1 MKTFSMTFK
10 TIIFL
15 SIVLCLI
22 MSQNLSAQKGD
33 MVLTFSG
40 KDAVTSNIV
49 PLESVKVSNET
60 QGGDTTLYGAA
71 PTLSLQWASGIF
83 EQNRGQKA
91 SFILEPNYPNPFTE
105 NTSVNIRLRKPQR
118 LIVTIY
124 DQQGAVSENLEQDF
138 SFGTHRLEISVP
150 QNKLCLLTVND
161 GVTTKTLKMFSTSG
175 KDYRVKYLGTD
186 ENAGYKSETETAAFV
201 FQPGDVLKY
210 TVNAAGYYEYIN
222 YDNPVTNMD
231 YVFSLQPNTSELPP
245 TVTTAAVTNITSTT
259 AACGG
264 NVTNEGSAAVTA
276 RGVCW
281 NTSPGATIANSFTAD
296 GAGTGAFTSAIS
308 GLIETT
314 TYYVRAYATNQF
326 GTAYGNEVSFSTTA
340 LEPVY
345 VCDSAITYSNEYGTE
360 KVIFTRNAS
369 GQVLKE
375 LNKELNTSYGVWIN
389 NYQYLIARDDS
400 GNLLSYIIQDWN
412 PIIGT
417 WVDSIQNLRT
427 YDASGNRLSY
437 TFQNWNPTIGSWV
450 NDWQILYTYDALG
463 NQLSYVSQHWNTEI
477 GSWVNDWQYLY
488 TYDAQGNRL
497 SYVYQDWN
505 TEIGSWVNNWQYLHT
520 YDAQGN
526 RLSSLG
532 QDWSTEIGSW
542 VNYLQY
548 LYTYDATGNMLSEL
562 YQYWNVEIGN
572 WVNNYQYLYT
582 YDAQGNQLSSIEQDW
597 NTQIGSWVNDWQ
609 YLYTYDAQ
617 GNQLSS
623 LHQYWYTEIGSW
635 VNSWQYLYTYDSQGN
650 QISSLSQWWNT
661 DIGSWVHSSQYL
673 YTYDI
678 QGNQLSSIYQD
689 WYVNYG
695 TWVNVNKLE
704 YQYDY
709 PTRKITALYYE
720 WSGTW
725 VPVDNYGGDITIYN
739 YSLGYFYDFY
749 KAELWYNSYQVL
761 TADNIQQLPEE
772 SFYQNNSNHE
782 NNDITTG
789 NPARKD
795 VFTRTTSEAN
805 IHEKEV
811 WLDKTRKK
819 APSQNLPQ
827 RNMPVAKSTR
837 DFNHSK

>member
-245 TVTTAAVTNITSTT
+245 TVTTAAVTNITSTA

-264 NVTNEGSAAVTA
+264 NVTNEGSAPVTA

-308 GLIETT
+308 GLTEST

-326 GTAYGNEVSFSTTA
+326 GTAYGNEVSFTTA
-340 LEPVY
+340 VLEPFY
-345 VCDSAITYSNEYGTE
+345 ACDSTITYSNYYGIKKT
-360 KVIFTRNAS
+360 IYTRDVT
-369 GQVLKE
+369 GKLLKE
-375 LNKELNTSYGVWIN
+375 VIKVLNTTYGI
-389 NYQYLIARDDS
+389 
-400 GNLLSYIIQDWN
+400 
-412 PIIGT
+412 
-417 WVDSIQNLRT
+417 
-427 YDASGNRLSY
+427 
-437 TFQNWNPTIGSWV
+437 WV
-450 NDWQILYTYDALG
+450 NDRQGLFTYDM
-463 NQLSYVSQHWNTEI
+463 
-477 GSWVNDWQYLY
+477 
-488 TYDAQGNRL
+488 QGNRL
-497 SYVYQDWN
+497 SSVYQDWN
-505 TEIGSWVNNWQYLHT
+505 TEIGSWVNSNQYLYT
-520 YDAQGN
+520 YDAQCN
-526 RLSSLG
+526 QLSSLD
-532 QDWSTEIGSW
+532 QYWNTEIGSW
-542 VNYLQY
+542 VNNYQTNF
-548 LYTYDATGNMLSEL
+548 TYDTSGNILSLLSQFWDTSIGNWVGTWQNFYAYDNCGNRLSEISQQWFSNIGSWVNIWQNLMNYDASGNMLSEINQL
-562 YQYWNVEIGN
+562 WDTNIGS

-582 YDAQGNQLSSIEQDW
+582 YDALGNLQYYVGQEW
-597 NTQIGSWVNDWQ
+597 NINFSNWVNSSQ
-609 YLYTYDAQ
+609 TLFTYDAQ
-617 GNQLSS
+617 ENMLSRVNQEWNAN
-623 LHQYWYTEIGSW
+623 YGSW
-635 VNSWQYLYTYDSQGN
+635 VNS
-650 QISSLSQWWNT
+650 
-661 DIGSWVHSSQYL
+661 SQYL
-673 YTYDI
+673 FNYDTA
-678 QGNQLSSIYQD
+678 GNKLSELYQQ
-689 WYVNYG
+689 WNVSYG
-695 TWVNVNKLE
+695 TWMNVNKLE

-709 PTRKITALYYE
+709 PTRKITAMYYD
-720 WSGTW
+720 WSGAW
-725 VPVDNYGGDITIYN
+725 VSVDNYSISVYLFYRYLFGGIN
-739 YSLGYFYDFY
+739 CY
-749 KAELWYNSYQVL
+749 KIELWYNSYQVL
-761 TADNIQQLPEE
+761 AARSKLEFPEE
-772 SFYQNNSNHE
+772 SFYLNHPNQE

-795 VFTRTTSEAN
+795 AFTRTTSKAN
-805 IHEKEV
+805 IHEKEFM
-811 WLDKTRKK
+811 LDKTRKK
-819 APSQNLPQ
+819 APSQTMPQ
-827 RNMPVAKSTR
+827 RNMPVGKSTR